1 MQNIIVD
8 KEEDAK
14 EIIKFLEEKKA
25 GKATFLPLS
34 KFNNNNSN
42 NSVEYENYKNGIISK
57 LKDIRDVKK
66 YVYFPKD
73 IVKVNEK
80 YLGIISVFLD
90 KTLIVENID
99 IAISVTKK
107 IKGIKVV
114 TLNGELFAS
123 TGSITGGYSKKVSN
137 ILGRKE
143 EIVKLEK
150 EIVSLE
156 RKAEETNSDFE
167 DKKAEYILKEKEHSN
182 ILNEIYEEKLKIV
195 VKEKEINALR
205 EKVGEISEKIKN
217 INNEIENITKESNEI
232 LTNKS
237 IIEEVKGKLVEEL
250 EKMNDERLKL
260 KENLNDEDTSSKI
273 EEIAE
278 DIMNVKISIASFEE
292 SENSII
298 EILERITSEEK
309 ELEERKE
316 KRNTELL
323 EYEKENTN
331 LGQRIEENTSDIN
344 KIEEENVENKRAVHF
359 GQKATNE
366 EIKEGIKNIEKL
378 IENYRKYV
386 PNYTEEYGS
395 RVLEIIFYCFTAPY
409 IQQIRSCFKSTDSKE
424 GISPFLFI
432 GGTPFS
438 GKTKLLNLIVYRMI
452 GIEKKK
458 RGEKETVSTYSSIVP
473 KNSKWR
479 ANTIDQLDYWLREDN
494 VYPIFVDELDKD
506 FFANPER
513 SDKLVTNLVN
523 DTGFHGKSGCLIGTT
538 NSNSFEMPKR
548 SARRSYYIKI
558 DKVFDE
564 KRFSE
569 CNREY
574 NKILNKTN
582 NKLFKDFVVRMAE
595 ELSKENVKLDNY
607 SQTSN
612 SEKIDFLFLTRK
624 IFREYF
630 EIADIKIPKWFPQN
644 RYNDISEQNMEKWKS
659 CYQMLPEKFKV
670 IEEDGKKIYGFNLRE
685 LNVDKNT
692 KENVSYYE
700 AMANQC
706 IIVNSDQYLKFDI
719 EKFHEWIGI
728 PVPKELRKKK
738 NIFNFFKKKQSSNT

>member
-1 MQNIIVD
+1 MQNIIVE

-34 KFNNNNSN
+34 KFNNNSN

-57 LKDIRDVKK
+57 LKDIREIEKH
-66 YVYFPKD
+66 VYFPKD

-143 EIVKLEK
+143 EISKLEK
-150 EIVSLE
+150 EIVTLE
-156 RKAEETNSDFE
+156 RKAEETNNEFE

-182 ILNEIYEEKLKIV
+182 ILNEIYEEKLKIA
-195 VKEKEINALR
+195 VKEKEIDALR
-205 EKVGEISEKIKN
+205 EKVEEISEKIKN
-217 INNEIENITKESNEI
+217 INSEIENITKESNEI

-273 EEIAE
+273 EEITE

-309 ELEERKE
+309 ELEQRKE

-344 KIEEENVENKRAVHF
+344 KIEEENVE
-359 GQKATNE
+359 
-366 EIKEGIKNIEKL
+366 IKELQNEIRKQKEEKQNI
-378 IENYRKYV
+378 I
-386 PNYTEEYGS
+386 
-395 RVLEIIFYCFTAPY
+395 
-409 IQQIRSCFKSTDSKE
+409 
-424 GISPFLFI
+424 
-432 GGTPFS
+432 
-438 GKTKLLNLIVYRMI
+438 KLLNKK
-452 GIEKKK
+452 IEENDKKI
-458 RGEKETVSTYSSIVP
+458 ETNIPV
-473 KNSKWR
+473 K
-479 ANTIDQLDYWLREDN
+479 
-494 VYPIFVDELDKD
+494 
-506 FFANPER
+506 
-513 SDKLVTNLVN
+513 
-523 DTGFHGKSGCLIGTT
+523 
-538 NSNSFEMPKR
+538 
-548 SARRSYYIKI
+548 
-558 DKVFDE
+558 
-564 KRFSE
+564 
-569 CNREY
+569 
-574 NKILNKTN
+574 
-582 NKLFKDFVVRMAE
+582 
-595 ELSKENVKLDNY
+595 LSKEQEMFKIELEEENY
-607 SQTSN
+607 IENMWNEYQITLNNIDIAEYEEYYIEKGLQTRDIEGNIISFDIIKAKKMVRDLK
-612 SEKIDFLFLTRK
+612 SSIKDLGEVDTSIIK
-624 IFREYF
+624 EY
-630 EIADIKIPKWFPQN
+630 
-644 RYNDISEQNMEKWKS
+644 
-659 CYQMLPEKFKV
+659 L
-670 IEEDGKKIYGFNLRE
+670 
-685 LNVDKNT
+685 NT
-692 KENVSYYE
+692 KERYDYLLNQREDLESSKKSLEKIIKEIAFAMEEQFVSR
-700 AMANQC
+700 MD
-706 IIVNSDQYLKFDI
+706 IINKNF
-719 EKFHEWIGI
+719 
-728 PVPKELRKKK
+728 KEIFVTLFGGRKC
-738 NIFNFFKKKQSSNT
+738 

>member
-8 KEEDAK
+8 REEDAK

-34 KFNNNNSN
+34 KFNNSN
-42 NSVEYENYKNGIISK
+42 NSTEYENYKNGIISK
-57 LKDIRDVKK
+57 LKDIKDIAK

-73 IVKVNEK
+73 IVNVNEK

-143 EIVKLEK
+143 EITKLEK

-156 RKAEETNSDFE
+156 RKAEETNSEFE

-182 ILNEIYEEKLKIV
+182 ILNEIYEEKLKIA

-205 EKVGEISEKIKN
+205 EKVEEISEKIKN
-217 INNEIENITKESNEI
+217 INSEIENITKESNEI

-237 IIEEVKGKLVEEL
+237 IIEQVKETLVEEL

-273 EEIAE
+273 EEITE

-344 KIEEENVENKRAVHF
+344 KIEEENVE
-359 GQKATNE
+359 
-366 EIKEGIKNIEKL
+366 IKELQNEIRKEKEEKQNI
-378 IENYRKYV
+378 I
-386 PNYTEEYGS
+386 
-395 RVLEIIFYCFTAPY
+395 
-409 IQQIRSCFKSTDSKE
+409 
-424 GISPFLFI
+424 
-432 GGTPFS
+432 
-438 GKTKLLNLIVYRMI
+438 KLLNKK
-452 GIEKKK
+452 IEENDKKI
-458 RGEKETVSTYSSIVP
+458 ETNIPV
-473 KNSKWR
+473 K
-479 ANTIDQLDYWLREDN
+479 
-494 VYPIFVDELDKD
+494 
-506 FFANPER
+506 
-513 SDKLVTNLVN
+513 
-523 DTGFHGKSGCLIGTT
+523 
-538 NSNSFEMPKR
+538 
-548 SARRSYYIKI
+548 
-558 DKVFDE
+558 
-564 KRFSE
+564 
-569 CNREY
+569 
-574 NKILNKTN
+574 
-582 NKLFKDFVVRMAE
+582 
-595 ELSKENVKLDNY
+595 LSKEQEMFKIELEEENYIENMWNEYQITLNNIDIAEYEEYYIEKGLQTRDIEGNIMSFDIIKAKKMVRDLKSSIKDLGELD
-607 SQTSN
+607 TSII
-612 SEKIDFLFLTRK
+612 K
-624 IFREYF
+624 EY
-630 EIADIKIPKWFPQN
+630 
-644 RYNDISEQNMEKWKS
+644 
-659 CYQMLPEKFKV
+659 L
-670 IEEDGKKIYGFNLRE
+670 
-685 LNVDKNT
+685 NT
-692 KENVSYYE
+692 KERYDYLLDQREDLESSKKSLEKIIKEIAFAMEEQFVSR
-700 AMANQC
+700 MD
-706 IIVNSDQYLKFDI
+706 IINKNF
-719 EKFHEWIGI
+719 
-728 PVPKELRKKK
+728 KEIFVTLFGGRKC
-738 NIFNFFKKKQSSNT
+738 

>member
-34 KFNNNNSN
+34 KFNNNSNSN
-42 NSVEYENYKNGIISK
+42 NSVEYGNYKNGIISK
-57 LKDIRDVKK
+57 LKDIRDIEK

-123 TGSITGGYSKKVSN
+123 TGSITGGYSKKVAN

-143 EIVKLEK
+143 EIAKLEK

-156 RKAEETNSDFE
+156 RKAEETNSEFE

-182 ILNEIYEEKLKIV
+182 ILNEIYEEKLKIA

-205 EKVGEISEKIKN
+205 EKVEEISEKIKN
-217 INNEIENITKESNEI
+217 INSEIENITKESNEI
-232 LTNKS
+232 IANKS
-237 IIEEVKGKLVEEL
+237 IIEEVKEKLVEEL

-273 EEIAE
+273 EEITE

-344 KIEEENVENKRAVHF
+344 KIEEENVE
-359 GQKATNE
+359 
-366 EIKEGIKNIEKL
+366 IKELQNEIRKEKEEKQNI
-378 IENYRKYV
+378 I
-386 PNYTEEYGS
+386 
-395 RVLEIIFYCFTAPY
+395 
-409 IQQIRSCFKSTDSKE
+409 
-424 GISPFLFI
+424 
-432 GGTPFS
+432 
-438 GKTKLLNLIVYRMI
+438 KLLNKK
-452 GIEKKK
+452 IEENDKKI
-458 RGEKETVSTYSSIVP
+458 ETNIPV
-473 KNSKWR
+473 K
-479 ANTIDQLDYWLREDN
+479 
-494 VYPIFVDELDKD
+494 
-506 FFANPER
+506 
-513 SDKLVTNLVN
+513 
-523 DTGFHGKSGCLIGTT
+523 
-538 NSNSFEMPKR
+538 
-548 SARRSYYIKI
+548 
-558 DKVFDE
+558 
-564 KRFSE
+564 
-569 CNREY
+569 
-574 NKILNKTN
+574 
-582 NKLFKDFVVRMAE
+582 
-595 ELSKENVKLDNY
+595 LSKEQEMFKIELEEENY
-607 SQTSN
+607 IENMWNEYQITLNNIDIAEYEEYYIEKGLQTKDIEGNIMSFDIIKAKKMVRDLK
-612 SEKIDFLFLTRK
+612 SSIKDLGEVDTSIIK
-624 IFREYF
+624 EY
-630 EIADIKIPKWFPQN
+630 
-644 RYNDISEQNMEKWKS
+644 
-659 CYQMLPEKFKV
+659 L
-670 IEEDGKKIYGFNLRE
+670 
-685 LNVDKNT
+685 NT
-692 KENVSYYE
+692 KERYDYLLNQREDLESSKKSLEKIIKEIAFAMEEQFVSR
-700 AMANQC
+700 MD
-706 IIVNSDQYLKFDI
+706 IINKNF
-719 EKFHEWIGI
+719 
-728 PVPKELRKKK
+728 KEIFVTLFGGRKC
-738 NIFNFFKKKQSSNT
+738 

>member
-1 MQNIIVD
+1 MQNIIVE

-34 KFNNNNSN
+34 KFNDNSN
-42 NSVEYENYKNGIISK
+42 NSVEYGNYKNGIISK
-57 LKDIRDVKK
+57 LKDIKDVEK

-123 TGSITGGYSKKVSN
+123 TGSITGGYSKKVAN

-143 EIVKLEK
+143 EIAKLEK

-156 RKAEETNSDFE
+156 RKAEETNSEFE

-205 EKVGEISEKIKN
+205 EKVEEISEKIKN
-217 INNEIENITKESNEI
+217 INSEIENITKESNEI
-232 LTNKS
+232 IANKS
-237 IIEEVKGKLVEEL
+237 IIEEVKEKLVEEL

-273 EEIAE
+273 EEITE

-344 KIEEENVENKRAVHF
+344 KIEEENVE
-359 GQKATNE
+359 
-366 EIKEGIKNIEKL
+366 IKELQNEIRKEKEEKQNI
-378 IENYRKYV
+378 I
-386 PNYTEEYGS
+386 
-395 RVLEIIFYCFTAPY
+395 
-409 IQQIRSCFKSTDSKE
+409 
-424 GISPFLFI
+424 
-432 GGTPFS
+432 
-438 GKTKLLNLIVYRMI
+438 KLLNKK
-452 GIEKKK
+452 IEENDKKI
-458 RGEKETVSTYSSIVP
+458 ETNIPV
-473 KNSKWR
+473 K
-479 ANTIDQLDYWLREDN
+479 
-494 VYPIFVDELDKD
+494 
-506 FFANPER
+506 
-513 SDKLVTNLVN
+513 
-523 DTGFHGKSGCLIGTT
+523 
-538 NSNSFEMPKR
+538 
-548 SARRSYYIKI
+548 
-558 DKVFDE
+558 
-564 KRFSE
+564 
-569 CNREY
+569 
-574 NKILNKTN
+574 
-582 NKLFKDFVVRMAE
+582 
-595 ELSKENVKLDNY
+595 LSKEQEMFKIELEEENY
-607 SQTSN
+607 IENMWNEYQITLNNIDIAEYEEYYIEKGLQTKDIEGNIMSFDIIKAKKMVRDLK
-612 SEKIDFLFLTRK
+612 SSIKDLGEVDTSIIK
-624 IFREYF
+624 EY
-630 EIADIKIPKWFPQN
+630 
-644 RYNDISEQNMEKWKS
+644 
-659 CYQMLPEKFKV
+659 L
-670 IEEDGKKIYGFNLRE
+670 
-685 LNVDKNT
+685 NT
-692 KENVSYYE
+692 KERYDYLLNQREDLESSKKSLEKIIKEIAFAMEEQFVSR
-700 AMANQC
+700 MD
-706 IIVNSDQYLKFDI
+706 IINKNF
-719 EKFHEWIGI
+719 
-728 PVPKELRKKK
+728 KEIFVTLFGGRKC
-738 NIFNFFKKKQSSNT
+738 

>member
-8 KEEDAK
+8 SEEDAK

-34 KFNNNNSN
+34 KFNNKTND
-42 NSVEYENYKNGIISK
+42 SVEYENYKNGMISK
-57 LKDIRDVKK
+57 LRDIKDVEN

-90 KTLIVENID
+90 KTLVVENID

-123 TGSITGGYSKKVSN
+123 TGSITGGYSKKVAN

-156 RKAEETNSDFE
+156 RKVEETNNEFE
-167 DKKAEYILKEKEHSN
+167 AKKVAYILKEKEHSN
-182 ILNEIYEEKLKIV
+182 ILNEIYEEKLKIA

-205 EKVGEISEKIKN
+205 EKVEEISEKIKN
-217 INNEIENITKESNEI
+217 INSEIENITKESNEI

-273 EEIAE
+273 EEITE

-344 KIEEENVENKRAVHF
+344 KIEEENVE
-359 GQKATNE
+359 
-366 EIKEGIKNIEKL
+366 IKELQNEIRKEKEEKQNI
-378 IENYRKYV
+378 I
-386 PNYTEEYGS
+386 
-395 RVLEIIFYCFTAPY
+395 
-409 IQQIRSCFKSTDSKE
+409 
-424 GISPFLFI
+424 
-432 GGTPFS
+432 
-438 GKTKLLNLIVYRMI
+438 KLLNKK
-452 GIEKKK
+452 IEENDKKI
-458 RGEKETVSTYSSIVP
+458 ETNIPV
-473 KNSKWR
+473 K
-479 ANTIDQLDYWLREDN
+479 
-494 VYPIFVDELDKD
+494 
-506 FFANPER
+506 
-513 SDKLVTNLVN
+513 
-523 DTGFHGKSGCLIGTT
+523 
-538 NSNSFEMPKR
+538 
-548 SARRSYYIKI
+548 
-558 DKVFDE
+558 
-564 KRFSE
+564 
-569 CNREY
+569 
-574 NKILNKTN
+574 
-582 NKLFKDFVVRMAE
+582 
-595 ELSKENVKLDNY
+595 LSKEQEMFKIELEEENY
-607 SQTSN
+607 IENMWNEYQITLNNIDIAEYEEYYIEKGLQTRDIEGNIISFDIIKAKKMVRDLK
-612 SEKIDFLFLTRK
+612 SSIKDLGEVDTSIIK
-624 IFREYF
+624 EY
-630 EIADIKIPKWFPQN
+630 
-644 RYNDISEQNMEKWKS
+644 
-659 CYQMLPEKFKV
+659 L
-670 IEEDGKKIYGFNLRE
+670 
-685 LNVDKNT
+685 NT
-692 KENVSYYE
+692 KERYDYLLNQREDLESSKKSLEKIIKEIAFAMEEQFVSR
-700 AMANQC
+700 MD
-706 IIVNSDQYLKFDI
+706 IINKNF
-719 EKFHEWIGI
+719 
-728 PVPKELRKKK
+728 KEIFVTLFGGRKC
-738 NIFNFFKKKQSSNT
+738 

>member
-1 MQNIIVD
+1 MQNIIVE

-34 KFNNNNSN
+34 KFNNNSN

-57 LKDIRDVKK
+57 LRDIREVEK

-123 TGSITGGYSKKVSN
+123 TGSITGGYSKKVAN

-143 EIVKLEK
+143 EIAKLEK

-156 RKAEETNSDFE
+156 GKAEELNNEFE

-182 ILNEIYEEKLKIV
+182 ILNEIYEEKLKIA

-205 EKVGEISEKIKN
+205 EKVEEISEKIKN
-217 INNEIENITKESNEI
+217 INSEIENITKESNEI

-273 EEIAE
+273 EEITE

-344 KIEEENVENKRAVHF
+344 KIEEENVE
-359 GQKATNE
+359 
-366 EIKEGIKNIEKL
+366 IKELQNEIRKEKEEKQNI
-378 IENYRKYV
+378 I
-386 PNYTEEYGS
+386 
-395 RVLEIIFYCFTAPY
+395 
-409 IQQIRSCFKSTDSKE
+409 
-424 GISPFLFI
+424 
-432 GGTPFS
+432 
-438 GKTKLLNLIVYRMI
+438 KLLNKK
-452 GIEKKK
+452 IEENDKKI
-458 RGEKETVSTYSSIVP
+458 ETNIP
-473 KNSKWR
+473 LK
-479 ANTIDQLDYWLREDN
+479 
-494 VYPIFVDELDKD
+494 
-506 FFANPER
+506 
-513 SDKLVTNLVN
+513 
-523 DTGFHGKSGCLIGTT
+523 
-538 NSNSFEMPKR
+538 
-548 SARRSYYIKI
+548 
-558 DKVFDE
+558 
-564 KRFSE
+564 
-569 CNREY
+569 
-574 NKILNKTN
+574 
-582 NKLFKDFVVRMAE
+582 
-595 ELSKENVKLDNY
+595 LSKEQEMFKIELEEENY
-607 SQTSN
+607 IENMWNEYQITLNNIDIAEYEEYYIEKGLQTRDIEGNIMSFDIIKAKKMVRDLK
-612 SEKIDFLFLTRK
+612 SIIKDLGEVDTSIIK
-624 IFREYF
+624 EY
-630 EIADIKIPKWFPQN
+630 
-644 RYNDISEQNMEKWKS
+644 
-659 CYQMLPEKFKV
+659 L
-670 IEEDGKKIYGFNLRE
+670 
-685 LNVDKNT
+685 NT
-692 KENVSYYE
+692 KERYDYLLNQREDLESSKKSLEKIIKEIAFAMEEQFVSR
-700 AMANQC
+700 MD
-706 IIVNSDQYLKFDI
+706 IINKNF
-719 EKFHEWIGI
+719 
-728 PVPKELRKKK
+728 KEIFVTLFGGRKC
-738 NIFNFFKKKQSSNT
+738 

>member
-57 LKDIRDVKK
+57 LKDIKGIEK

-90 KTLIVENID
+90 KTLIVDNID

-143 EIVKLEK
+143 EIAKLEK

-156 RKAEETNSDFE
+156 RKAEETNNEFE

-182 ILNEIYEEKLKIV
+182 ILNEIYEEKLKIA

-205 EKVGEISEKIKN
+205 EKVEEISEKIKN
-217 INNEIENITKESNEI
+217 INSEIENITKESNEI
-232 LTNKS
+232 ITNKS
-237 IIEEVKGKLVEEL
+237 IIEQVKEKLVEEL
-250 EKMNDERLKL
+250 EKMNDERVKL

-273 EEIAE
+273 EEITE

-344 KIEEENVENKRAVHF
+344 KIEEENVE
-359 GQKATNE
+359 
-366 EIKEGIKNIEKL
+366 IKELQNEIRKEKEEKQNI
-378 IENYRKYV
+378 I
-386 PNYTEEYGS
+386 
-395 RVLEIIFYCFTAPY
+395 
-409 IQQIRSCFKSTDSKE
+409 
-424 GISPFLFI
+424 
-432 GGTPFS
+432 
-438 GKTKLLNLIVYRMI
+438 KLLNKK
-452 GIEKKK
+452 IEENDKKI
-458 RGEKETVSTYSSIVP
+458 ETNIPV
-473 KNSKWR
+473 K
-479 ANTIDQLDYWLREDN
+479 
-494 VYPIFVDELDKD
+494 
-506 FFANPER
+506 
-513 SDKLVTNLVN
+513 
-523 DTGFHGKSGCLIGTT
+523 
-538 NSNSFEMPKR
+538 
-548 SARRSYYIKI
+548 
-558 DKVFDE
+558 
-564 KRFSE
+564 
-569 CNREY
+569 
-574 NKILNKTN
+574 
-582 NKLFKDFVVRMAE
+582 
-595 ELSKENVKLDNY
+595 LSKEQEMFKIELEEENY
-607 SQTSN
+607 IENMWNEYQITLNNIDIAEYEEYYIEKGLQTRDIEGNIINFDIIKAKKMVRDLKS
-612 SEKIDFLFLTRK
+612 SIKDLGEVDTSIIK
-624 IFREYF
+624 EY
-630 EIADIKIPKWFPQN
+630 
-644 RYNDISEQNMEKWKS
+644 
-659 CYQMLPEKFKV
+659 L
-670 IEEDGKKIYGFNLRE
+670 
-685 LNVDKNT
+685 NT
-692 KENVSYYE
+692 KERYDYLLNQREDLESSKKSLEKIIKEIAFAMEEQFVSR
-700 AMANQC
+700 MD
-706 IIVNSDQYLKFDI
+706 IINKNF
-719 EKFHEWIGI
+719 
-728 PVPKELRKKK
+728 KEIFVTLFGGRKC
-738 NIFNFFKKKQSSNT
+738 

>member
-1 MQNIIVD
+1 MQNIIVE

-34 KFNNNNSN
+34 KFNNNSN

-57 LKDIRDVKK
+57 LKDIKDIEK

-143 EIVKLEK
+143 EIAKLEK

-156 RKAEETNSDFE
+156 RKVEEINNEFE
-167 DKKAEYILKEKEHSN
+167 DKKAEYILKEKGHRN
-182 ILNEIYEEKLKIV
+182 ILNEIYEEKLKIA

-205 EKVGEISEKIKN
+205 EKVEEISEKIKN
-217 INNEIENITKESNEI
+217 INSEIENITKESNEI

-237 IIEEVKGKLVEEL
+237 IIEEVKEKLVEEL

-260 KENLNDEDTSSKI
+260 KENLNDKDTSSKI

-344 KIEEENVENKRAVHF
+344 KIEEENVE
-359 GQKATNE
+359 
-366 EIKEGIKNIEKL
+366 IKELQNEIRKEKEEKQNI
-378 IENYRKYV
+378 I
-386 PNYTEEYGS
+386 
-395 RVLEIIFYCFTAPY
+395 
-409 IQQIRSCFKSTDSKE
+409 
-424 GISPFLFI
+424 
-432 GGTPFS
+432 
-438 GKTKLLNLIVYRMI
+438 KLLNKK
-452 GIEKKK
+452 IEENDKKI
-458 RGEKETVSTYSSIVP
+458 ETNIP
-473 KNSKWR
+473 AK
-479 ANTIDQLDYWLREDN
+479 
-494 VYPIFVDELDKD
+494 
-506 FFANPER
+506 
-513 SDKLVTNLVN
+513 
-523 DTGFHGKSGCLIGTT
+523 
-538 NSNSFEMPKR
+538 
-548 SARRSYYIKI
+548 
-558 DKVFDE
+558 
-564 KRFSE
+564 
-569 CNREY
+569 
-574 NKILNKTN
+574 
-582 NKLFKDFVVRMAE
+582 
-595 ELSKENVKLDNY
+595 LSKEQEMFKIELEEENY
-607 SQTSN
+607 IENMWNEYQITLNNIDIAEYEEYYIEKGLQTRDIEGNIMSFDIIKAKKMVRDLK
-612 SEKIDFLFLTRK
+612 SSIKDLGEVDTSIIK
-624 IFREYF
+624 EY
-630 EIADIKIPKWFPQN
+630 
-644 RYNDISEQNMEKWKS
+644 
-659 CYQMLPEKFKV
+659 L
-670 IEEDGKKIYGFNLRE
+670 
-685 LNVDKNT
+685 NT
-692 KENVSYYE
+692 KERYDYLLNQREDLESSKKSLEKIIREIAFAMEEQFVSR
-700 AMANQC
+700 MD
-706 IIVNSDQYLKFDI
+706 IINKNF
-719 EKFHEWIGI
+719 
-728 PVPKELRKKK
+728 KEIFVTLFGGRKC
-738 NIFNFFKKKQSSNT
+738 

>member
-8 KEEDAK
+8 SEEDEK

-34 KFNNNNSN
+34 KFNNKTND
-42 NSVEYENYKNGIISK
+42 SVEYENYKNGMISK
-57 LKDIRDVKK
+57 LRDIKDVEN

-90 KTLIVENID
+90 KTLVVENID

-123 TGSITGGYSKKVSN
+123 TGSITGGYSKKVAN

-156 RKAEETNSDFE
+156 RKVEETNNEFE
-167 DKKAEYILKEKEHSN
+167 AKKVAYILKEKEHSN
-182 ILNEIYEEKLKIV
+182 ILNEIYEEKLKIA

-205 EKVGEISEKIKN
+205 EKVEEISEKIKN
-217 INNEIENITKESNEI
+217 INSEIENITKESNEI

-273 EEIAE
+273 EEITE

-344 KIEEENVENKRAVHF
+344 KIEEENVE
-359 GQKATNE
+359 
-366 EIKEGIKNIEKL
+366 IKELQNEIRKEKEEKQNI
-378 IENYRKYV
+378 I
-386 PNYTEEYGS
+386 
-395 RVLEIIFYCFTAPY
+395 
-409 IQQIRSCFKSTDSKE
+409 
-424 GISPFLFI
+424 
-432 GGTPFS
+432 
-438 GKTKLLNLIVYRMI
+438 KLLNKK
-452 GIEKKK
+452 IEENDKKI
-458 RGEKETVSTYSSIVP
+458 ETNIPV
-473 KNSKWR
+473 K
-479 ANTIDQLDYWLREDN
+479 
-494 VYPIFVDELDKD
+494 
-506 FFANPER
+506 
-513 SDKLVTNLVN
+513 
-523 DTGFHGKSGCLIGTT
+523 
-538 NSNSFEMPKR
+538 
-548 SARRSYYIKI
+548 
-558 DKVFDE
+558 
-564 KRFSE
+564 
-569 CNREY
+569 
-574 NKILNKTN
+574 
-582 NKLFKDFVVRMAE
+582 
-595 ELSKENVKLDNY
+595 LSKEQEMFKIELEEENY
-607 SQTSN
+607 IENMWNEYQITLNNIDIAEYEEYYIEKGLQTRDIEGNIISFDIIKAKKMVRDLK
-612 SEKIDFLFLTRK
+612 SSIKDLGEVDTSIIK
-624 IFREYF
+624 EY
-630 EIADIKIPKWFPQN
+630 
-644 RYNDISEQNMEKWKS
+644 
-659 CYQMLPEKFKV
+659 L
-670 IEEDGKKIYGFNLRE
+670 
-685 LNVDKNT
+685 NT
-692 KENVSYYE
+692 KERYDYLLNQREDLESSKKSLEKIIKEIAFAMEEQFVSR
-700 AMANQC
+700 MD
-706 IIVNSDQYLKFDI
+706 IINKNF
-719 EKFHEWIGI
+719 
-728 PVPKELRKKK
+728 KEIFVTLFGGRKC
-738 NIFNFFKKKQSSNT
+738 

>member
-1 MQNIIVD
+1 MQNIIVE

-34 KFNNNNSN
+34 KFNNNSN
-42 NSVEYENYKNGIISK
+42 YSVEYGNYKNGIISK
-57 LKDIRDVKK
+57 LKDIKDIEK

-143 EIVKLEK
+143 EIAKLEK

-156 RKAEETNSDFE
+156 RKVEEINNEFE

-182 ILNEIYEEKLKIV
+182 ILNEIYEEKLKIA
-195 VKEKEINALR
+195 VKEKEINTLR
-205 EKVGEISEKIKN
+205 EKVEEISEKIKN
-217 INNEIENITKESNEI
+217 INSEIENITKESNEI

-237 IIEEVKGKLVEEL
+237 IIEEVKEKLVEEL
-250 EKMNDERLKL
+250 EKMNNERLKL

-344 KIEEENVENKRAVHF
+344 KIEEENVE
-359 GQKATNE
+359 
-366 EIKEGIKNIEKL
+366 IKELQNEIRKEKEEKQNI
-378 IENYRKYV
+378 I
-386 PNYTEEYGS
+386 
-395 RVLEIIFYCFTAPY
+395 
-409 IQQIRSCFKSTDSKE
+409 
-424 GISPFLFI
+424 
-432 GGTPFS
+432 
-438 GKTKLLNLIVYRMI
+438 KLLNKK
-452 GIEKKK
+452 IEENDKKI
-458 RGEKETVSTYSSIVP
+458 ETNIPV
-473 KNSKWR
+473 K
-479 ANTIDQLDYWLREDN
+479 
-494 VYPIFVDELDKD
+494 
-506 FFANPER
+506 
-513 SDKLVTNLVN
+513 
-523 DTGFHGKSGCLIGTT
+523 
-538 NSNSFEMPKR
+538 
-548 SARRSYYIKI
+548 
-558 DKVFDE
+558 
-564 KRFSE
+564 
-569 CNREY
+569 
-574 NKILNKTN
+574 
-582 NKLFKDFVVRMAE
+582 
-595 ELSKENVKLDNY
+595 LSKEQEMFKIELEEENY
-607 SQTSN
+607 IENMWNEYQITLNNIDIAEYEEYYIEKGLQTRDIEGNIMNFDIIKAKKMVRDLKS
-612 SEKIDFLFLTRK
+612 SIKDLGEVDTSIIK
-624 IFREYF
+624 EY
-630 EIADIKIPKWFPQN
+630 
-644 RYNDISEQNMEKWKS
+644 
-659 CYQMLPEKFKV
+659 L
-670 IEEDGKKIYGFNLRE
+670 
-685 LNVDKNT
+685 NT
-692 KENVSYYE
+692 KERYDYLLNQREDLESSKKSLEKIIKEIAFAMEEQFVSR
-700 AMANQC
+700 MD
-706 IIVNSDQYLKFDI
+706 IINKNF
-719 EKFHEWIGI
+719 
-728 PVPKELRKKK
+728 KEIFVTLFGGRKC
-738 NIFNFFKKKQSSNT
+738 